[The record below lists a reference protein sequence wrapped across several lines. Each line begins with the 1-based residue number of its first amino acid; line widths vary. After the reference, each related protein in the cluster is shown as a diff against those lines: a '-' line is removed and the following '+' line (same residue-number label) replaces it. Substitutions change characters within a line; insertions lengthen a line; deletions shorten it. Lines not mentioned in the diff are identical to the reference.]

1 MKARLTM
8 AFVFAAFVTCV
19 TQARATVYNWS
30 YQDASNSGSGTLTTA
45 DASSP
50 SPYVTIEFMS
60 GVFNGLSI
68 STLLD
73 PGFCCGPLS
82 NDNYLYTSVGGALL
96 DGHGLAFNTST
107 SDGSNYYYYSI
118 AFANND
124 GYAVTTLNNTVTFNG
139 TFTAAQQLGSG
150 SPTPEPASTGMVLAG
165 FAGLFTLL
173 RRRRRSARATRSADP
188 RSA

>member
-1 MKARLTM
+1 M

-82 NDNYLYTSVGGALL
+82 NDNYLYTSGGRCSTDTVWPSIHLQVMGRTTITTALPL
-96 DGHGLAFNTST
+96 LTM
-107 SDGSNYYYYSI
+107 
-118 AFANND
+118 
-124 GYAVTTLNNTVTFNG
+124 
-139 TFTAAQQLGSG
+139 TAM
-150 SPTPEPASTGMVLAG
+150 P
-165 FAGLFTLL
+165 
-173 RRRRRSARATRSADP
+173 
-188 RSA
+188 